1 MKYWKKKAQDLKT
14 RPTDFFKTF
23 RPFLNTK
30 ENAENAQIKLNGNE
44 TLVRDQKEVAQ
55 VVVNHF
61 ATIAAGIGG
70 TGAHVTSM
78 DDFENHHNIQRIRQ
92 ERKNF
97 TTICNVTSVRQGQLK
112 TVLES
117 LDTNKATGCDGI
129 PAKIMKIGAE
139 ELSQP
144 LANLF
149 NLCIRRRVRP
159 SDWKRDDWMTSVTP
173 ITVLPCVDKVF
184 ARKCQLPFKV
194 VFMNN
199 SLPIEKH
206 TAVKRP

>member
-1 MKYWKKKAQDLKT
+1 ML
-14 RPTDFFKTF
+14 
-23 RPFLNTK
+23 
-30 ENAENAQIKLNGNE
+30 
-44 TLVRDQKEVAQ
+44 
-55 VVVNHF
+55 VNHF
-61 ATIAAGIGG
+61 ATTAAGIGG
-70 TGAHVTSM
+70 TGAQVTSM
-78 DDFENHHNIQRIRQ
+78 DDFENHHSIQRIRQ

-97 TTICNVTSVRQGQLK
+97 TTISDVTSVTQGQLK

-117 LDTNKATGCDGI
+117 LDTNKATGCDGN

-149 NLCIRRRVRP
+149 NSCIRRRVRP

-184 ARKCQLPFKV
+184 EQLICTQVP
-194 VFMNN
+194 
-199 SLPIEKH
+199 
-206 TAVKRP
+206 TAFQGNIYE